1 MFFQIWF
8 KWSFKSASCLLI
20 HTSGFQDV
28 FFFWI
33 MFFTLQPNKFPTN
46 GLRSKRNNRVLKE
59 LILSCAFNST
69 AEAGKVIISLRYLFL
84 SSCRLRQKYTV

>member
-1 MFFQIWF
+1 
-8 KWSFKSASCLLI
+8 
-20 HTSGFQDV
+20 
-28 FFFWI
+28 

-59 LILSCAFNST
+59 LILSCAFDST

-84 SSCRLRQKYTV
+84 SSCRSGKNKRVVSESDYRI